1 MDPYKVLGVTPQTSD
16 DDVKRAY
23 RELAR
28 KYHPDNYVNNPL
40 ADLAEARMKEI
51 NEAYDTIMS
60 ERSGKTGAGA
70 GSTGQ
75 SYNGQTYGQSYGGQR
90 TYAGPNAA
98 LYAQVRQAIN
108 QGNLSMAES
117 LLTRASG
124 RDAEWFFLTG
134 TIYARK
140 GWYDEAQRA
149 YIKACELDP
158 GNAEYHNALNNL
170 NMTGGYGGYRPMQEM
185 SACDYCV
192 QLAICNCCCNTC
204 LNGCCA
210 GGGC

>member
-60 ERSGKTGAGA
+60 ERSGKTGTGA

-108 QGNLSMAES
+108 QGNLNMAES

-158 GNAEYHNALNNL
+158 DNAEYHNALNNL
-170 NMTGGYGGYRPMQEM
+170 NMTGGYRPMQETSM
-185 SACDYCV
+185 CDCCV
-192 QLAICNCCCNTC
+192 QTLICNCC
-204 LNGCCA
+204 LNMCCG

>member
-75 SYNGQTYGQSYGGQR
+75 TYGQSYGGQR

-108 QGNLSMAES
+108 QGNLNMAES

-124 RDAEWFFLTG
+124 R
-134 TIYARK
+134 
-140 GWYDEAQRA
+140 YDLRTQGLVR
-149 YIKACELDP
+149 
-158 GNAEYHNALNNL
+158 
-170 NMTGGYGGYRPMQEM
+170 
-185 SACDYCV
+185 
-192 QLAICNCCCNTC
+192 
-204 LNGCCA
+204 
-210 GGGC
+210 

>member
-90 TYAGPNAA
+90 AYPVRMPRSTHRCARPSIRATSTWPRACSPVRPAA
-98 LYAQVRQAIN
+98 
-108 QGNLSMAES
+108 
-117 LLTRASG
+117 TPSG
-124 RDAEWFFLTG
+124 
-134 TIYARK
+134 
-140 GWYDEAQRA
+140 
-149 YIKACELDP
+149 
-158 GNAEYHNALNNL
+158 
-170 NMTGGYGGYRPMQEM
+170 
-185 SACDYCV
+185 SS
-192 QLAICNCCCNTC
+192 
-204 LNGCCA
+204 
-210 GGGC
+210 